1 MSNGLLLVDVCVA
14 AHFVNWPPQP
24 AKSHAVMVD
33 GDGNSYLTGSDGVNV
48 SRSGGTSNN
57 NIGSHGG
64 NDLASI
70 LARLSEREQSHL
82 ARLVIVHMIEPA
94 NKGGMTASYR
104 YPSPTLSPSFPL
116 RVLHGQQLDGHRMK
130 RSQAGTDQDEMI
142 WEMLRDWIAQ
152 EQRMMAADQPPTEL
166 QQDPAAA
173 AGQKELAV
181 DDDPFE
187 SSGDDKE
194 TAFVQ
199 TKGKSV
205 GGDGRRVVL
214 TQPDQKADLVVERDD
229 DLLPASQM
237 AIAESLILLPSPT
250 PGRLEKKNESDLGQ
264 QQNEERLKTTT
275 LAPLRPS
282 ITSRSD
288 PSVNQTGS
296 DHLLLVHDHIDQDET
311 GPEFVYEDHVI
322 EIVQLDP
329 LASVTPQPSPLL
341 VAHHPATTAASP
353 SMNKTGSNPVE
364 DVIVDIS
371 SHPSSGQTLLETLSS
386 TDETVTIQPQNDLF
400 VESNGPVHESPSRLN
415 LSDPG
420 RLSDDWPE
428 PIQSLARLA
437 NVSDSVLPLANIT
450 NDTLPPDWDEME
462 ASFNGTWPLIVP
474 LVGPRIDSDSAK
486 VLVSLAGNISEELLP
501 QWRDVISYRGPVQS
515 LPPIG
520 QSDCHCPCLDA
531 SPLTTDPV
539 PTTETIP
546 QSTLDPIPFNCPL
559 LDIST
564 TSTTT
569 TTTTMPTTTTE
580 ATTTTQMIPPI
591 LILEGEGRRIC

>member
-1 MSNGLLLVDVCVA
+1 
-14 AHFVNWPPQP
+14 
-24 AKSHAVMVD
+24 MVD

-48 SRSGGTSNN
+48 SRSGGTNNN

-82 ARLVIVHMIEPA
+82 ARLVMVHMTQPA
-94 NKGGMTASYR
+94 NKHGMTASYR
-104 YPSPTLSPSFPL
+104 YPSSLSTLSPSSPL
-116 RVLHGQQLDGHRMK
+116 RVLHGQQQQQLDGHRVK
-130 RSQAGTDQDEMI
+130 RSQAVTDQDEMI

-166 QQDPAAA
+166 QQDPAAVA
-173 AGQKELAV
+173 AGQKDLAV
-181 DDDPFE
+181 DYDPFE

-194 TAFVQ
+194 TPFVK

-214 TQPDQKADLVVERDD
+214 TEPDQEADLVVERDD
-229 DLLPASQM
+229 DLVPASQM
-237 AIAESLILLPSPT
+237 AIAESLILLPPT
-250 PGRLEKKNESDLGQ
+250 PVRQEKKNESAQGQ
-264 QQNEERLKTTT
+264 QESQERLKTTTTKTT

-282 ITSRSD
+282 ITARSD

-296 DHLLLVHDHIDQDET
+296 DHLLLVRDDMDDDDI
-311 GPEFVYEDHVI
+311 GPEFAYDDHVI

-341 VAHHPATTAASP
+341 VVPHHPAPAAPASP
-353 SMNKTGSNPVE
+353 SMNKTRSNPVK
-364 DVIVDIS
+364 DVIADIP
-371 SHPSSGQTLLETLSS
+371 SHPSSGDQTLETLSS
-386 TDETVTIQPQNDLF
+386 TEETVTIQPENELF
-400 VESNGPVHESPSRLN
+400 VESNAPARAAVDEPSSRLN

-420 RLSDDWPE
+420 RPSDDWPE
-428 PIQSLARLA
+428 RIQPLARLA
-437 NVSDSVLPLANIT
+437 NVSHSILPLLPNIT
-450 NDTLPPDWDEME
+450 NDTLPPDSDEIE
-462 ASFNGTWPLIVP
+462 ASVNGTWPLIVP
-474 LVGPRIDSDSAK
+474 LVRPPIDSDSLK
-486 VLVSLAGNISEELLP
+486 VLDSLAGNISAELLP

-515 LPPIG
+515 LAPID
-520 QSDCHCPCLDA
+520 QCDCHCPCLA
-531 SPLTTDPV
+531 AAATPLTTDPV
-539 PTTETIP
+539 ATTETIP
-546 QSTLDPIPFNCPL
+546 QSTLDPIPFNCPP
-559 LDIST
+559 LDIATTTATSTTST

-569 TTTTMPTTTTE
+569 SSTAMPTTTTE